1 MSADQSVPQ
10 VPPSHALVDAL
21 RAAVATVDADHPRGR
36 LDDLVSLAPGEWAS
50 VVYDCRVNGRLGLV
64 LRVWSITDSLVQLD
78 DGALGLVRV
87 PTDRLVSIIRIDGPA
102 S

>member
-1 MSADQSVPQ
+1 MSADQSAPQ

-21 RAAVATVDADHPRGR
+21 RAAVATVDADHPRKR

-50 VVYDCRVNGRLGLV
+50 IVYDCRVNGRLGLV
-64 LRVWSITDSLVQLD
+64 LRVWSITDEVVQLS
-78 DGALGLVRV
+78 DGSQIVSIPLN
-87 PTDRLVSIIRIDGPA
+87 RLVFVLRIDGPA